1 MVNDLNYTIIFKYYQ
16 IKFFFIMGSVP
27 PTYFFFSA
35 TLMDTQLDEKT
46 DLEDYKEVFI
56 ASIAIVC
63 C

>member
-1 MVNDLNYTIIFKYYQ
+1 
-16 IKFFFIMGSVP
+16 MGSVP
-27 PTYFFFSA
+27 PTYFNFSA